1 MPPNDRES
9 VSFISTEADEDLTVG
24 YAIAAAEPDEIVSLI
39 LQRHPRFEML
49 LPPEERGVSVS
60 HEAYPDSERELATR
74 ITVNG
79 LHVDIET
86 TVRVYQIDLTDVDP
100 DEVADARKVLRR
112 MHRHGGFRLEL
123 K

>member
-1 MPPNDRES
+1 M
-9 VSFISTEADEDLTVG
+9 
-24 YAIAAAEPDEIVSLI
+24 
-39 LQRHPRFEML
+39 
-49 LPPEERGVSVS
+49 SVS

-74 ITVNG
+74 IAVNG

-123 K
+123 R